1 MREEDDALVTCARDD
16 ADRDNDE
23 DDAVLKAAG
32 RAADGLPDDAP
43 APIARL
49 AR

>member
-1 MREEDDALVTCARDD
+1 MREEHDAPVMRARD
-16 ADRDNDE
+16 ADLDNDE

-32 RAADGLPDDAP
+32 RAEDGLLDDAP
-43 APIARL
+43 APITRL